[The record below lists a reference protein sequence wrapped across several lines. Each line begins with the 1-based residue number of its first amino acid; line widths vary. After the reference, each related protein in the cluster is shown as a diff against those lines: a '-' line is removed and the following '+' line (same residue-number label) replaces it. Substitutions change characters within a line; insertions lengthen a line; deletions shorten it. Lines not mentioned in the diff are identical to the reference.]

1 MGVNTAVP
9 LCGICLL
16 SRGSRDI
23 VRPVTPEG
31 IVNGIIRQVVFPTD
45 TASMIRGAHL
55 LGDLIRTVPAIAA
68 DCTPT
73 ENAAE
78 TVMRALT
85 QYQ

>member
-9 LCGICLL
+9 PCGICLL

-31 IVNGIIRQVVFPTD
+31 YVNGIIRQVVFPTD
-45 TASMIRGAHL
+45 PPSMIRGAHL

-73 ENAAE
+73 ENAAAI
-78 TVMRALT
+78 VVRSLA
-85 QYQ
+85 QDQ